1 MPATDLIKPILS
13 EHDAELAKTAQRCIM
28 AALDHSR
35 AQKIVLVDES
45 GKIGRN
51 APVLELPP
59 QALRFFAEILGMLSQ
74 RQPISLMPQKH
85 ELTTQEAAAFLNVS
99 RPFLVKQ
106 LETGKLPHRK
116 VGRHRRVEFEN
127 LLAFKQSMHRDTEQA
142 LQELAT
148 QAQEMGLGY

>member
-1 MPATDLIKPILS
+1 MSTTDLIKPILS

-106 LETGKLPHRK
+106 LETGKLEFK
-116 VGRHRRVEFEN
+116 LVGTHRRISFEA
-127 LLAFKQSMHRDTEQA
+127 LVAFKKSMQRKSREAMQA
-142 LQELAT
+142 LADLDQDL
-148 QAQEMGLGY
+148 GLE

>member
-1 MPATDLIKPILS
+1 MSTTDLIKPILS

-35 AQKIVLVDES
+35 AQKLVLVDES

-59 QALRFFAEILGMLSQ
+59 QALRFFAELLGMMSQ
-74 RQPISLMPQKH
+74 RQPISFMPQKH

-106 LETGKLPHRK
+106 LETGKLEFK
-116 VGRHRRVEFEN
+116 LVGTHRRISFEA
-127 LLAFKQSMHRDTEQA
+127 LVAFKKSMQRKSREAMQA
-142 LQELAT
+142 LADLDQDL
-148 QAQEMGLGY
+148 GLE